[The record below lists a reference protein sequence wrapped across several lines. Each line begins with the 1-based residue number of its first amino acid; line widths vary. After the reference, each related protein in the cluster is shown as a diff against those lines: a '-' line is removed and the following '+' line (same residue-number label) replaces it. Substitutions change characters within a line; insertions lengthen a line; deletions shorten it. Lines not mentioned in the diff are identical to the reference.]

1 MPLLCQKCQQ
11 FYATPPPAH
20 KPQVSSVDLAAS
32 WWCRSGS
39 PALLVL
45 LWRNNNLTISKNC
58 SKLQRCQSCRK
69 CPLPKCRSAHRPC
82 CTRMASHP
90 AGSSSWQDQ
99 GPRCAKY
106 QPTEEGPKVGHRAFW
121 CFLHVVHG
129 RGSTSLHIGSYRSFS
144 IAPLYPLFAWL
155 IQDPKSLATLPA
167 LKIACCLTEIVD
179 SIQDKETALVK
190 GGSCTVPHTKRTFC
204 RSGSSSG
211 SSCSNTSLFKFK
223 DLNAHQAHKPALVM
237 SSNLVAWGESQHLHP
252 PKAKIDS
259 ISSRVSLV
267 DVWHLHFF
275 ATGNSDI
282 F

>member
-58 SKLQRCQSCRK
+58 SKLQRCQSCSK
-69 CPLPKCRSAHRPC
+69 CPLPKCRSTGLVVLAWRVTQPDHHLGRIK
-82 CTRMASHP
+82 
-90 AGSSSWQDQ
+90 DQ
-99 GPRCAKY
+99 GAQNINQQRKA
-106 QPTEEGPKVGHRAFW
+106 QRWGTGAFW

-144 IAPLYPLFAWL
+144 VAPLYPLFAWL

-179 SIQDKETALVK
+179 STQDKETALVK
-190 GGSCTVPHTKRTFC
+190 GGSCTFPHTKRTFC

-237 SSNLVAWGESQHLHP
+237 SSNSVAWGESQHLHP
-252 PKAKIDS
+252 LKAKGDS

-275 ATGNSDI
+275 VTGNSDI